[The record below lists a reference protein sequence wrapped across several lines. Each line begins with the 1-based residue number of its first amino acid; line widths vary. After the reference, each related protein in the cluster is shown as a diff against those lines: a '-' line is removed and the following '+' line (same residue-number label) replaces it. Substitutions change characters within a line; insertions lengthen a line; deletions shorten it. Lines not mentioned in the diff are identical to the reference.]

1 MGRGEFRAA
10 AVVAA
15 VMAALA
21 ALVAWTY
28 HLPVRDP
35 DGASLP
41 TWFRLPVIVASAVA
55 LDVAARWVLLVH
67 GAAARPRACALR
79 DGARRAVEPRPDPA
93 SR

>member
-21 ALVAWTY
+21 ALVAWTH

-41 TWFRLPVIVASAVA
+41 TWFRLPVIVA
-55 LDVAARWVLLVH
+55 
-67 GAAARPRACALR
+67 
-79 DGARRAVEPRPDPA
+79 
-93 SR
+93 